1 MSVQVEETGPVE
13 RRLRVDVPTARV
25 DAAFDAVYRT
35 MGRQVRV
42 PGFRPGKVPR
52 SVLER
57 MLGER
62 ARGEVMERLLR
73 DSLPGAIEEAEL
85 ALVGEPR
92 LTPGE
97 EPKQGSPYSYEVTV
111 EIRPEIELRKVRG
124 LEVTRPELPEPDE
137 DPVEHYLGELREAHA
152 QLAEEPEGTTAA
164 RGRVAIVDY
173 EGTCDGEPFDGGS
186 GQGATIE
193 IGSGRAI
200 PGFEEQLEGM
210 AAGGEREF
218 DLDLP
223 EGYPVAEL
231 AGKRAHFRV
240 QLVGL
245 KRKELPELDDEFAK
259 DVSEFDTL
267 QAFRDDL
274 NRRVEEGRE
283 KERER
288 ALREAVARK
297 LVEEN
302 PFPVPPSLVER
313 QLSMRIARAASQLGR
328 ELPEERLRELVSRW
342 REEWRPQTEQSVALS
357 MLVHDVAKAERIEVS
372 GEDVD
377 TRLREIAE
385 QRDTTVT
392 KLRRESRDTGLVE
405 GIEASLLEE
414 RVLEFLVSA
423 ASVTD

>member
-42 PGFRPGKVPR
+42 RGFRPGHVPR

-62 ARGEVMERLLR
+62 ARGEVMERVLR
-73 DSLPGAIEEAEL
+73 ESLPKAIEEADL
-85 ALVGEPR
+85 AVVGEPR

-137 DPVEHYLGELREAHA
+137 DPVERYLGELREAHA
-152 QLAEEPEGTTAA
+152 QLVEEPVGTTAA
-164 RGRVAIVDY
+164 RGR
-173 EGTCDGEPFDGGS
+173 
-186 GQGATIE
+186 IE

-200 PGFEEQLEGM
+200 PGFEEQIEGM

-218 DLDLP
+218 DLELP

-231 AGKRAHFRV
+231 AGKRTHFRV

-245 KRKELPELDDEFAK
+245 KRKDLPALDDEFAK

-274 NRRVEEGRE
+274 NRRVAEGRE

-302 PFPVPPSLVER
+302 QFPVPPSLVER
-313 QLSMRIARAASQLGR
+313 QLSMRIARAATQLGR

-357 MLVHDVAKAERIEVS
+357 MLVHDVAKAESIEVS

-414 RVLEFLVSA
+414 RVLEFLVSE
-423 ASVTD
+423 ASVTG

>member
-1 MSVQVEETGPVE
+1 
-13 RRLRVDVPTARV
+13 
-25 DAAFDAVYRT
+25 
-35 MGRQVRV
+35 
-42 PGFRPGKVPR
+42 
-52 SVLER
+52 
-57 MLGER
+57 
-62 ARGEVMERLLR
+62 
-73 DSLPGAIEEAEL
+73 
-85 ALVGEPR
+85 
-92 LTPGE
+92 
-97 EPKQGSPYSYEVTV
+97 
-111 EIRPEIELRKVRG
+111 
-124 LEVTRPELPEPDE
+124 
-137 DPVEHYLGELREAHA
+137 VEHYLGELREAHA